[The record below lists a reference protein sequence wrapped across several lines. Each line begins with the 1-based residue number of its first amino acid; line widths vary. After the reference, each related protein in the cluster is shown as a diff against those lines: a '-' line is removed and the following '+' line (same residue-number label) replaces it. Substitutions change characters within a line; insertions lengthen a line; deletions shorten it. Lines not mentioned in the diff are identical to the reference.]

1 MEQYSRWDFLEIKG
15 IRGDSEEDTNAIVIQ
30 LSSFLDVNL
39 DSRDISMSH
48 RIQTMRQPQ
57 INSIDVRKNPPLIIV
72 KFVRIDLR
80 NLFYRARKKLK
91 YMTTKDMMN
100 LSHLTEN
107 NIYMSESLSLTNKE
121 LWKCILESPLIVQL
135 NKSEDSPR
143 RYVLTL
149 TMSTFCSSCSRYI
162 TNKSRVLV
170 CTVCKDYY
178 HLKCTTVGIKFH
190 NHILKSGNLWLFS
203 APAWNILSPSIIL
216 ITLSLKLWISTLILI
231 SILKNNCQS

>member
-1 MEQYSRWDFLEIKG
+1 
-15 IRGDSEEDTNAIVIQ
+15 
-30 LSSFLDVNL
+30 
-39 DSRDISMSH
+39 MSH

-121 LWKCILESPLIVQL
+121 L
-135 NKSEDSPR
+135 
-143 RYVLTL
+143 
-149 TMSTFCSSCSRYI
+149 
-162 TNKSRVLV
+162 
-170 CTVCKDYY
+170 
-178 HLKCTTVGIKFH
+178 
-190 NHILKSGNLWLFS
+190 
-203 APAWNILSPSIIL
+203 
-216 ITLSLKLWISTLILI
+216 
-231 SILKNNCQS
+231 

>member
-121 LWKCILESPLIVQL
+121 LWKCILESPLIDQL
-135 NKSEDSPR
+135 NKSLP
-143 RYVLTL
+143 
-149 TMSTFCSSCSRYI
+149 SR
-162 TNKSRVLV
+162 TW
-170 CTVCKDYY
+170 
-178 HLKCTTVGIKFH
+178 KC
-190 NHILKSGNLWLFS
+190 
-203 APAWNILSPSIIL
+203 
-216 ITLSLKLWISTLILI
+216 
-231 SILKNNCQS
+231 

>member
-107 NIYMSESLSLTNKE
+107 NIYMSAILSPTNKE
-121 LWKCILESPLIVQL
+121 L
-135 NKSEDSPR
+135 
-143 RYVLTL
+143 
-149 TMSTFCSSCSRYI
+149 F
-162 TNKSRVLV
+162 
-170 CTVCKDYY
+170 
-178 HLKCTTVGIKFH
+178 VG
-190 NHILKSGNLWLFS
+190 
-203 APAWNILSPSIIL
+203 
-216 ITLSLKLWISTLILI
+216 
-231 SILKNNCQS
+231 